1 MLRRSL
7 VTTSYLNLLK
17 ATPLLPSYRSM
28 STLRPALSVA
38 IVGGGPGG
46 LTLASILQRNG
57 INPTVFEREVSVN
70 ERSQGGSLDLHQES
84 GLKAM
89 RDAGLMEEFLAH
101 ARFDGDT
108 MRIQD
113 KTGKVHWEDSPD
125 DVKSENDPHARPEID
140 RYVHN
145 IHAADH
151 YSNHK
156 SV

>member
-7 VTTSYLNLLK
+7 VTTPYLNLLK

-89 RDAGLMEEFLAH
+89 RDAGLMEKFLAH

-125 DVKSENDPHARPEID
+125 DVKSEDDPHVRPEID
-140 RYVHN
+140 RHVHN
-145 IHAADH
+145 IRVAEQH
-151 YSNHK
+151 SNHK
-156 SV
+156 SL